1 MLYHLTLFQTFYLFL
16 YIFLILYSA
25 LLGFWLFTYK
35 VSQDY
40 THGEMVAKRRMTRSV
55 GSLMF
60 AWTFDL
66 MIYLLP
72 MLYSDDLYGMGNR
85 MCFLITLAI
94 NISILHIVMC
104 AIMQKWTNVL
114 RNTCVVGLPFLLIAI
129 WYVGTGQ
136 TGLFPLYVAG
146 CLNVACII
154 LMLLKHVGDYRNYIK
169 RLRSEYSDT
178 TSRDILWAWWSFT
191 GLAVQFAVFVVY
203 QFYLN
208 IAIEFIYTGLTITN
222 AALLCYCT
230 QKQRPMDSDI
240 VTENFE
246 ENFDMNTTV
255 DTPEEK
261 IDEKSFYSIIEQKLE
276 SICEKEQLYLEPD
289 LTRES
294 LCQRLS
300 IGRTY
305 LSMYLHSRGLTF
317 YQYINSLRLEY
328 AIKLMQEH
336 PDIPVRE
343 VSNMSGFRS
352 QTTFRKVFQEV
363 MGCLPSELRHKDKD
377 TN

>member
-1 MLYHLTLFQTFYLFL
+1 MLFHLTLFQTFYLFL
-16 YIFLILYSA
+16 YISLILYSA
-25 LLGFWLFTYK
+25 LLGFWMFTYK
-35 VSQDY
+35 DSQDY
-40 THGEMVAKRRMTRSV
+40 THGEMVAKRRMTRGV

-66 MIYLLP
+66 LIYMFP
-72 MLYSDDLYGMGNR
+72 MLYCDDMYGMGNKV
-85 MCFLITLAI
+85 CFLVTLAM
-94 NISILHIVMC
+94 NIAFFHVVLC

-114 RNTCVVGLPFLLIAI
+114 RNTCIVGLPFLLFGI
-129 WYVGTGQ
+129 WYVATGQ
-136 TGLFPLYVAG
+136 TGMFPIYVVG
-146 CLNVACII
+146 SLNVACIF
-154 LMLLKHVGDYRNYIK
+154 LMLLKHVGDYRNYIN

-191 GLAVQFAVFVVY
+191 GLAVQFAIFVVY
-203 QFYLN
+203 QFYLS
-208 IAIEFIYTGLTITN
+208 IALEFIYTGLTIIN

-230 QKQRPMDSDI
+230 QKQKPMDSDI
-240 VTENFE
+240 VTEIIE
-246 ENFDMNTTV
+246 ENLEMNTST
-255 DTPEEK
+255 TSEEK
-261 IDEKSFYSIIEQKLE
+261 TDDKAFYSIIEQKLE
-276 SICEKEQLYLEPD
+276 SICEKDQLFLEPD

-305 LSMYLHSRGLTF
+305 LSLYLHSRGLTF

-352 QTTFRKVFQEV
+352 QTTFRKTFQEV
-363 MGCLPSELRHKDKD
+363 MGCLPSELRYKDK
-377 TN
+377 